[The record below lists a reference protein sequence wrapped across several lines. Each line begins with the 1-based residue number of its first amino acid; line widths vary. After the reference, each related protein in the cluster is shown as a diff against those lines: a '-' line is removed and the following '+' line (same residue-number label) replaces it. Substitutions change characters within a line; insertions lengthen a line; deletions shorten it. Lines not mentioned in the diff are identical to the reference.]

1 MVRASI
7 NCIVILVCYAIV
19 FSGTVH
25 STTTSDLKEVPN
37 NLETSSELNSLQYHL
52 VTVPST
58 NRKRVDAMC
67 IKFLSLIPKA
77 RLIPKT
83 VESTVYRLITDTFE
97 TVDPAKKRKAEL
109 LRFCE
114 SPFVMKSDAGYTVI
128 AGSQLTETLAME
140 EQMRLA
146 SKNISTTIRELRL
159 PLKHW
164 QMKSSESYNL
174 RDAVDLASKLVRIGV
189 ITTIEQ
195 SSR

>member
-1 MVRASI
+1 
-7 NCIVILVCYAIV
+7 
-19 FSGTVH
+19 
-25 STTTSDLKEVPN
+25 
-37 NLETSSELNSLQYHL
+37 
-52 VTVPST
+52 
-58 NRKRVDAMC
+58 MC

-140 EQMRLA
+140 EQMRLV